1 MSAGSPVPGPRLD
14 PGTIADAASVAL
26 EHLPVEAEQV
36 VAGSPTTG
44 HLVLDDDGE
53 RTVGVWE
60 MTVGAMR
67 DVEADEVF
75 VVLAGRA
82 SGSLAGIESVARAGD
97 AIVVPPDT
105 DFALATAGSEELQL
119 VCCLPV
125 GGEAVTP
132 DATFTPP
139 WAR

>member
-1 MSAGSPVPGPRLD
+1 MSAATGASGATPGPRLD
-14 PGTIADAASVAL
+14 PGTIAEAASIVL

-36 VAGSPTTG
+36 VSGSPTTG

-75 VVLAGRA
+75 VVLTGAATVEFEHPHA
-82 SGSLAGIESVARAGD
+82 SPIVLAPGAVVRLESGMRTIWTVRQTLRK
-97 AIVVPPDT
+97 VYVSP
-105 DFALATAGSEELQL
+105 
-119 VCCLPV
+119 
-125 GGEAVTP
+125 
-132 DATFTPP
+132 
-139 WAR
+139 

>member
-1 MSAGSPVPGPRLD
+1 MSPEAGASGAAPGPRLD
-14 PGTIADAASVAL
+14 PGTIADAASVTL

-36 VAGSPTTG
+36 IAGSPTTG

-75 VVLAGRA
+75 VVLAGAATVEFEHPHA
-82 SGSLAGIESVARAGD
+82 SPIVLAPGSVVRLESGMRTIWTVRQTLRK
-97 AIVVPPDT
+97 VYVSP
-105 DFALATAGSEELQL
+105 
-119 VCCLPV
+119 
-125 GGEAVTP
+125 
-132 DATFTPP
+132 
-139 WAR
+139 

>member
-1 MSAGSPVPGPRLD
+1 MSTDAGGSGAGPSPRLD

-26 EHLPVEAEQV
+26 EHLPVEAGQV

-60 MTVGAMR
+60 MTAGAMR

-75 VVLAGRA
+75 VVLTGAATVEFEHPHA
-82 SGSLAGIESVARAGD
+82 SPIVLAPGSVVRLESGMRTIWTVRQTLRK
-97 AIVVPPDT
+97 VYVSP
-105 DFALATAGSEELQL
+105 
-119 VCCLPV
+119 
-125 GGEAVTP
+125 
-132 DATFTPP
+132 
-139 WAR
+139 